1 MAPKTPKIFNNNNES
16 VKQSTKLRHQR
27 KFDCLLSCST
37 SDVVSHSDQIT
48 SSQLSDSPVAD
59 MPIMEEPVEDRVT
72 AIQVHLISEEQ
83 ALLALGPNFALT
95 TRIDESLMESVKVE
109 IAACAYRLRGMTFT
123 KNTASCSTPLQQLK
137 QKSCPFQKPFASA
150 PPTFNVEIEDSLKQ
164 LQTFIVRQISQA
176 KVKFN
181 LTHSQAAGLK
191 SLQGRRSKLH
201 ISVSDKGGEFVV
213 MEKNQHKDLTTHH
226 IMSTS
231 MFHQQGSTKE
241 KCRK

>member
-1 MAPKTPKIFNNNNES
+1 MSNFS
-16 VKQSTKLRHQR
+16 R
-27 KFDCLLSCST
+27 
-37 SDVVSHSDQIT
+37 
-48 SSQLSDSPVAD
+48 
-59 MPIMEEPVEDRVT
+59 PIN
-72 AIQVHLISEEQ
+72 
-83 ALLALGPNFALT
+83 GPF
-95 TRIDESLMESVKVE
+95 KVE